1 MPCIGK
7 DMSALE
13 AKIFGGKYADVT
25 LAAGDQEF
33 KVHKNILSER
43 SQFFDAIFH
52 TPMAEKDQTRIE
64 LKDLK
69 AEVFKQMLIYIY
81 NDTIYDHDDILDLYL
96 AADKVWISCLIFFK
110 INYFSTQQFGIDDLK
125 ICCKEYLTENMTQ
138 SMICPTYQVAIL
150 LGDAELKNFIL
161 NYVKELSYLIIF
173 SKLAATF
180 DISLLIIE
188 TKTRIILIWSKVLIF
203 WRSLKIIQIKQLTS
217 WLL

>member
-1 MPCIGK
+1 
-7 DMSALE
+7 
-13 AKIFGGKYADVT
+13 
-25 LAAGDQEF
+25 
-33 KVHKNILSER
+33 
-43 SQFFDAIFH
+43 
-52 TPMAEKDQTRIE
+52 
-64 LKDLK
+64 
-69 AEVFKQMLIYIY
+69 
-81 NDTIYDHDDILDLYL
+81 
-96 AADKVWISCLIFFK
+96 LIFFK

-188 TKTRIILIWSKVLIF
+188 TKTRIILI
-203 WRSLKIIQIKQLTS
+203 
-217 WLL
+217 